1 MPTFF
6 FLPQEYP
13 SYGPP
18 APPGGESDRRQTTM
32 RIGIYEV
39 HPVETGRFALDGGAM
54 FGVVPKPL
62 WEKTSPPDEKNR
74 ISLAARALLLQGG
87 GRTVLIDTGN
97 GGKFNEKLRSIYRIE
112 NGASDIV
119 TSLARLGVT
128 PEGVTDV
135 ILTHLHFDHAGG
147 ATTLVNG
154 IAVPA
159 FPRARYYVQA
169 EHWRAAQVPTERDRA
184 SFFPDDF
191 LPLRRGEVLQF
202 TEGEGE
208 ILPGITV
215 RLVHGHTSAL
225 QCPVVSD
232 GRTTLF
238 YCADLVPT
246 SSHVPLPWIMA
257 YDLRPL
263 VTLEEKR
270 RLLAQAADERW
281 IMFFEHDPALAAAR
295 LTRTDKGIVL
305 GSPVPFE

>member
-1 MPTFF
+1 
-6 FLPQEYP
+6 
-13 SYGPP
+13 
-18 APPGGESDRRQTTM
+18 M
-32 RIGIYEV
+32 RIGNYEV

-62 WEKTSPPDEKNR
+62 WEKTNPPDEKNR
-74 ISLAARALLLQGG
+74 IPLAARPLLIRGG
-87 GRTVLIDTGN
+87 GRTVLVDTGN
-97 GGKFNEKLRSIYRIE
+97 GGKFNDKLRSIYSME
-112 NGASDIV
+112 NRTSDIV
-119 TSLARLGVT
+119 SSLARYGVT

-147 ATTLVNG
+147 ATMLLDGDV
-154 IAVPA
+154 VPA

-169 EHWRAAQVPTERDRA
+169 EHWRAAQAPTERDRA

-191 LPLRRGEVLQF
+191 LPLQRHGVLEF
-202 TEGEGE
+202 TEGETE
-208 ILPGITV
+208 VLPGITV
-215 RLVHGHTSAL
+215 RPVHGHTSAL

-270 RLLAQAADERW
+270 RLLAQAADEDW
-281 IMFFEHDPALAAAR
+281 VMFFEHDPALAAAR
-295 LTRTDKGIVL
+295 LKRTDKGIVL
-305 GSPVPFE
+305 GKPVLLE